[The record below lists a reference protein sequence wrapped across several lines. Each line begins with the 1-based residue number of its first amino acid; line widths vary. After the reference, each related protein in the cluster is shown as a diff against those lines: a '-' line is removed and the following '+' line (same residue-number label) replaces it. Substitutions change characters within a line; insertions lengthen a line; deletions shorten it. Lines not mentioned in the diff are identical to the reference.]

1 MKQKS
6 QIAMLVVL
14 VVLASIV
21 WYAQS
26 SKTVGP
32 EGGRFIAQNY
42 EPLGVDNPALHWDEL
57 NRTRKTEYKSNGR
70 NPFSVQAAPV
80 APVPGAPGNP
90 LRVKDSHKPQ
100 GPPLPPPVPPPV
112 WPGNVAFFGY
122 GTIPNGTA
130 RRAFLTVDGEVQVV
144 AEGDTLL
151 GRYRILQINT
161 ASLEFEDISTGLRST
176 KALDADKGGTP
187 PA

>member
-1 MKQKS
+1 MTT
-6 QIAMLVVL
+6 
-14 VVLASIV
+14 
-21 WYAQS
+21 
-26 SKTVGP
+26 TVT
-32 EGGRFIAQNY
+32 
-42 EPLGVDNPALHWDEL
+42 EP
-57 NRTRKTEYKSNGR
+57 T
-70 NPFSVQAAPV
+70 
-80 APVPGAPGNP
+80 
-90 LRVKDSHKPQ
+90 
-100 GPPLPPPVPPPV
+100 PPPPPV

-122 GTIPNGTA
+122 GTVPNGTA

-151 GRYRILQINT
+151 GRYRIVQINT

>member
-1 MKQKS
+1 MKQKT
-6 QIAMLVVL
+6 QIGVLVVL
-14 VVLASIV
+14 VVLAGVV
-21 WYAQS
+21 WYAQGG
-26 SKTVGP
+26 KPGGP
-32 EGGRFIAQNY
+32 AGGRFIAQNY
-42 EPLGVDNPALHWDEL
+42 EPLGVDNPALHWAEI
-57 NRTRKTEYKSNGR
+57 NRAQKTEYRSNGR
-70 NPFSVQAAPV
+70 NPFSLQAAPAAV
-80 APVPGAPGNP
+80 TP
-90 LRVKDSHKPQ
+90 DSQKPATVNTSYRRL
-100 GPPLPPPVPPPV
+100 GPQPPTPPPPPV

-122 GTIPNGTA
+122 GTVPNGTA

-151 GRYRILQINT
+151 GRYRIVQINT

>member
-6 QIAMLVVL
+6 QIAVLVALVVFAG
-14 VVLASIV
+14 VG

-26 SKTVGP
+26 GKTVGP

-42 EPLGVDNPALHWDEL
+42 EPLGVENPALHWDEL

-70 NPFSVQAAPV
+70 NPFSTQAAPV
-80 APVPGAPGNP
+80 ALAPGAPGSP
-90 LRVKDSHKPQ
+90 IHVISAYKPQ
-100 GPPLPPPVPPPV
+100 GPRPATPPPPPV
-112 WPGNVAFFGY
+112 WPVNVAFFGY